1 MPQSRALATRQGI
14 IDAAVDLFAAHGYG
28 ETSLTDITKTAKV
41 TAGAFYYHFASKQAV
56 ADAIIEQGWP
66 KAVEILTRTLD
77 SRGPGLEKVITM
89 TFEISALLDRDRVA
103 SVSNKLNQA
112 FGELSVAG
120 REGYRRRAET
130 FITRVAD
137 VLQRSDLRNDIT
149 PEQVGSLVWIN
160 LHGCNLLSDAL
171 GDSVFTRLGLSWQV
185 MLASVAPEES
195 QHYFAQFLKRTLA
208 EYH

>member
-1 MPQSRALATRQGI
+1 MAQSRALATRQGI

-137 VLQRSDLRNDIT
+137 VLQL
-149 PEQVGSLVWIN
+149 SLI
-160 LHGCNLLSDAL
+160 HI
-171 GDSVFTRLGLSWQV
+171 
-185 MLASVAPEES
+185 
-195 QHYFAQFLKRTLA
+195 
-208 EYH
+208 